1 MRIFQNG
8 WGAGSLAVLLTLV
21 GPCWQ
26 ANAQDDED
34 HTSLRERDQLF
45 GDWRGAR
52 TRLAQRGIIVDFQ
65 TTQFYQGITS
75 GGAADARGEW
85 EYGGVGDAYITLVGD
100 KFGWKGFTFAIHAET
115 RFGTDINSELGLA
128 PPNFRML
135 LPPGDPPLVAVT
147 SYYFIQQI
155 RDGWAATGG
164 KFNFGDLV
172 DLIYHTGNGVDQFMN
187 ASLVLPLNFGVPL
200 GGYSI
205 PGAALIKFRGE
216 EVQGLVGVVDT
227 KDYSTKFG
235 VEDLFDRGATILGL
249 WKFFYNIHGLPG
261 YSSVLGIYNTR
272 EFNSIDPSSYIIIP
286 GQGLVIPE
294 VRGSWAASYLVD
306 QKLWIDPHN
315 SQRNVGLLGWIGIAD
330 DNPNVIRGA
339 GSVTLKANGLI
350 PGRERDSFG
359 VGYFYTGLSDNFK
372 ELVGDVLSL
381 QAQERVALQDSQGFE
396 AYYKFGLTPWL
407 AMTADVQ
414 VIQPNT
420 VGLDTAVVAGV
431 RTKVKF

>member
-1 MRIFQNG
+1 
-8 WGAGSLAVLLTLV
+8 
-21 GPCWQ
+21 
-26 ANAQDDED
+26 
-34 HTSLRERDQLF
+34 
-45 GDWRGAR
+45 
-52 TRLAQRGIIVDFQ
+52 
-65 TTQFYQGITS
+65 
-75 GGAADARGEW
+75 
-85 EYGGVGDAYITLVGD
+85 
-100 KFGWKGFTFAIHAET
+100 
-115 RFGTDINSELGLA
+115 
-128 PPNFRML
+128 
-135 LPPGDPPLVAVT
+135 
-147 SYYFIQQI
+147 
-155 RDGWAATGG
+155 
-164 KFNFGDLV
+164 
-172 DLIYHTGNGVDQFMN
+172 
-187 ASLVLPLNFGVPL
+187 
-200 GGYSI
+200 
-205 PGAALIKFRGE
+205 
-216 EVQGLVGVVDT
+216 
-227 KDYSTKFG
+227 
-235 VEDLFDRGATILGL
+235 
-249 WKFFYNIHGLPG
+249 
-261 YSSVLGIYNTR
+261 
-272 EFNSIDPSSYIIIP
+272 
-286 GQGLVIPE
+286 
-294 VRGSWAASYLVD
+294 LVD